1 MEFSLTLQTLIL
13 LPMLCLFIG
22 AFLTYLIGRICYNEG
37 VPKLIGVVSLLF
49 MLLSLLSIYWLYTKL
64 SPPISELPLEYP
76 TPVDSTSIFLNLKV
90 DSLGLLI
97 ATVAALM
104 GTIVSLYSITYMERD
119 RGLDRYY
126 SLLLMLVGAIVG
138 LAFVS
143 DVFSLYVFFELMCIS
158 SYALVA
164 FRKDKWEPI
173 EAGFKYIVMSVTG
186 SILVLFGIS
195 IIFSQTG
202 KLDFASIQT
211 AMTSVSN
218 NGAVNVSI
226 ILFIVGFGVKA
237 AIVPLHTWL
246 PDAHAA
252 APSGISA
259 MLSGI
264 VIEAG
269 FFAMIRVLLMFS
281 TDIGFGL
288 ILAIFAVIT
297 MTVGNLLA
305 LAQTDIKRM
314 LAYSSVTQM
323 GYIVLGIGLGFEY
336 GVRAGFEGGLFH
348 IFTHAF
354 MKGLAFLCAGAII
367 YRISTRNIEEMKGIG
382 RTMPFTAV
390 AFSIAG
396 LALAGVPPLSGFMSK
411 WIIYKAGVD
420 AAVATNNLTL
430 VVFTAFAVANS
441 VISLGYY
448 LPAINTMFSSDI
460 SEKAKNAKEAPVL
473 MLAAIGIM
481 AVITIIIGIY
491 PDLVLKNIGP
501 AVDFIIKL
509 VGGK

>member
-1 MEFSLTLQTLIL
+1 MVEFSLTLQTMIL
-13 LPMLCLFIG
+13 LPMLCLFVG
-22 AFLTYLIGRICYNEG
+22 AFITYLIGRLFYNEG

-49 MLLSLLSIYWLYTKL
+49 MLLSLISIYWLYTKL
-64 SPPISELPLEYP
+64 QPPISELPLKYP
-76 TPVDSTSIFLNLKV
+76 TPADSNIFLNLRV
-90 DSLGLLI
+90 DALGLFI
-97 ATVAALM
+97 AAVAVLM
-104 GTIVSLYSITYMERD
+104 GTIVSLYSITYMEKD

-126 SLLLMLVGAIVG
+126 PLLLMLVGAIVG

-158 SYALVA
+158 SYVLVA

-195 IIFSQTG
+195 ILFAQTG
-202 KLDFASIQT
+202 KLDFASIQA

-218 NGAVNVSI
+218 KGAVNVSI

-281 TDIGFGL
+281 KDIGFGL

-305 LAQTDIKRM
+305 LVQTDIKRM

-336 GVRAGFEGGLFH
+336 GARAGFEGGLFH

-367 YRISTRNIEEMKGIG
+367 YRIATRNIEDMRGIG
-382 RTMPFTAV
+382 RKMPFTAV

-420 AAVATNNLTL
+420 AAVVSNNLTL

-460 SEKAKNAKEAPVL
+460 SEKAKNTKEAPTI

-481 AVITIIIGIY
+481 AVITVIIGIY

-501 AVDFIIKL
+501 AVDFIVKL
-509 VGGK
+509 IGGR